1 MNKNPNKKEEKNND
15 NNDNIEVVIGDDS
28 VLNISEVNDC
38 MNTLRPKDA
47 VTKRKKFII
56 PLAKKKNKNN
66 EETNKE

>member
-1 MNKNPNKKEEKNND
+1 MNKNPNKKEEKNED

-38 MNTLRPKDA
+38 MNTLRPKDS

-56 PLAKKKNKNN
+56 PLAKKKIKND
-66 EETNKE
+66 EE